1 MKAIL
6 VGLGGRGRYWLG
18 QCLQQ
23 ADIDVAACV
32 EPFAKNRQCAIEE
45 YDISAE
51 QIHDDL
57 AQALDAV
64 HADFV
69 LDVTPPAVHE
79 KIAMQT
85 FAAGLHL
92 LGEKPLSDDYRAAQR
107 VVAAGKEAG
116 VRHMITQNYR
126 FAGLPRST
134 RRLLAENL
142 IGQVGVG
149 F

>member
-23 ADIDVAACV
+23 EGIDVTACV
-32 EPFAKNRQCAIEE
+32 EPFAQNRLRAIE
-45 YDISAE
+45 DHNISAG

-57 AQALDAV
+57 AQALDSAQ
-64 HADFV
+64 ADFV

-79 KIAMQT
+79 EIAMQT

-107 VVAAGKEAG
+107 IVAAGQDAG

-126 FAGLPRST
+126 FA
-134 RRLLAENL
+134 
-142 IGQVGVG
+142 
-149 F
+149 